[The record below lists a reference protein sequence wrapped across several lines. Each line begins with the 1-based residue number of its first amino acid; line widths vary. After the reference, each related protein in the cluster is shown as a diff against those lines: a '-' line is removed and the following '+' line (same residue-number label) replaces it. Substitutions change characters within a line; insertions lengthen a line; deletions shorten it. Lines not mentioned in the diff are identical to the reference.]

1 MIPLEVLAT
10 STIVYRQEFPNTC
23 VRVNLQTN
31 SLVLLVILSN
41 LAIQKLANTNPFI
54 LFVEASPAQTP
65 KTESYI
71 HRPIHINKLA
81 SREEPGRDLVTQGG
95 VFLIKKDRFL
105 ILKICIIHSDKQG
118 VMTLVEV

>member
-1 MIPLEVLAT
+1 MFLVIPLEVLAT
-10 STIVYRQEFPNTC
+10 STIVYQQEFPNTC

-65 KTESYI
+65 KTESYPQTHTYQQTGI
-71 HRPIHINKLA
+71 QRRA
-81 SREEPGRDLVTQGG
+81 WQGFG
-95 VFLIKKDRFL
+95 YTRWCFSYQKRQ
-105 ILKICIIHSDKQG
+105 ILDFKNMHY
-118 VMTLVEV
+118 T